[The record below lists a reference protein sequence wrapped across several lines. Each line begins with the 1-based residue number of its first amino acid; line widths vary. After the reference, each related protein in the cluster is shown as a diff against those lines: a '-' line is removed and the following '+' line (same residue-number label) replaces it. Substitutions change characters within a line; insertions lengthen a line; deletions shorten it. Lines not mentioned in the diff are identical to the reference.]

1 MYRLRLSLTK
11 VNIIVIMWIT
21 FDFMQ
26 KNDLTK
32 FNIPKE
38 PGVYFF
44 KKEKEILYIGK
55 ATSLK
60 DRVRSYF
67 SDDIIHTRGSRIID
81 MISLSDSVEFETT
94 ETVLEALIKEAN
106 LIKKHIPKYNVKEK
120 DNKSYSYV
128 CITKDSLPKIVV
140 ERGRTI
146 SFKNAKEYESIFGPF
161 PSQKKLFIAL
171 KIIRKIFP
179 FLTDKTSSKLYS
191 QIGLEPDM
199 NKDNFFE
206 IYKKNIRN
214 IKLFFQGKKGA
225 LIKTLEREMM
235 NHAQKMKFERA
246 GEIKKQIF
254 ALEHIN
260 DVALIDEEKISVNE
274 DDFRIEAFDIAHMS
288 GTNSVGVVTVMEND
302 EFKKSS
308 YRKFILRNTPK
319 GDDLKGLVEI
329 LSRRF
334 KHLEWALP
342 NLIIIDGGKTHL
354 NTALSFIKSINLDI
368 PVVSVVK
375 DDKHNAKDILGDS
388 EIVKKYNKQI
398 VLLNSEAHRFA
409 IEFYRK
415 KHRKSF
421 LK

>member
-1 MYRLRLSLTK
+1 
-11 VNIIVIMWIT
+11 
-21 FDFMQ
+21 MQ
-26 KNDLTK
+26 KSNLIK
-32 FNIPKE
+32 LNIPKE

-44 KKEKEILYIGK
+44 KKGTEILYIGK

-67 SDDIIHTRGSRIID
+67 ADDVIHTRGSRIID
-81 MISLSDSVEFETT
+81 MVALANTVEVETT
-94 ETVLEALIKEAN
+94 DTVLEALIKEAN
-106 LIKKHIPKYNVKEK
+106 LIKKHQPKYNVKEK

-128 CITKDSLPKIVV
+128 CITKDSLPKVIV

-146 SFKNAKEYESIFGPF
+146 SFADKTYDAVYGPF
-161 PSQKKLFIAL
+161 PSQQKLYTAL

-179 FLTDKTSSKLYS
+179 FVTDKTSSKLYA

-214 IKLFFQGKKGA
+214 IKLFFQGKKSA
-225 LIKTLEREMM
+225 LIKTLEKEMM
-235 NHAQKMKFERA
+235 THAKKLQFEQASRV
-246 GEIKKQIF
+246 KKQIF

-260 DVALIDEEKISVNE
+260 DVALIDDEKTNTDVA
-274 DDFRIEAFDIAHMS
+274 FRIEAFDVAHMK
-288 GTNSVGVVTVMEND
+288 GTNSVGVMTVMENGVVA
-302 EFKKSS
+302 KSA

-334 KHLEWALP
+334 KHIEWPLP
-342 NLIIIDGGKTHL
+342 NLIVIDGGMTHL
-354 NTALSFIKSINLDI
+354 KTAQSFVKSIALDI
-368 PVVSVVK
+368 DIVSVVK
-375 DDKHNAKDILGDS
+375 DDKHKARDILGSNDS
-388 EIVKKYNKQI
+388 LKRHTKEII
-398 VLLNSEAHRFA
+398 LLNSEAHRFA
-409 IEFYRK
+409 IEFYRS
-415 KHRKSF
+415 KHRKSL

>member
-1 MYRLRLSLTK
+1 MFTTDTLVS
-11 VNIIVIMWIT
+11 NI
-21 FDFMQ
+21 MQ
-26 KNDLTK
+26 KINLSK
-32 FNIPKE
+32 LNIPRE

-44 KKEKEILYIGK
+44 KKDTEILYIGK

-67 SDDIIHTRGSRIID
+67 ADDIIHTRGSRIID
-81 MISLSDSVEFETT
+81 MVSLADTVEFETT
-94 ETVLEALIKEAN
+94 DTVLEALIKEAN
-106 LIKKHIPKYNVKEK
+106 LIKKYQPKYNVKEK

-128 CITKDSLPKIVV
+128 CITKDSLPKVIV

-146 SFKNAKEYESIFGPF
+146 SFTDKTYDAIYGPF
-161 PSQKKLFIAL
+161 PSQQKLYTAL

-179 FLTDKTSSKLYS
+179 FVTDKTGSKLYA

-225 LIKTLEREMM
+225 LIKTLEKEMM
-235 NHAQKMKFERA
+235 AHAKKLQFEQASRV
-246 GEIKKQIF
+246 KKQIF

-260 DVALIDEEKISVNE
+260 DVALIDDEKTNTDIA
-274 DDFRIEAFDIAHMS
+274 FRIEAFDVAHMR
-288 GTNSVGVVTVMEND
+288 GTHSVGVMTVMENGVVA
-302 EFKKSS
+302 KSA

-334 KHLEWALP
+334 KHTEWALP
-342 NLIIIDGGKTHL
+342 NLIVIDGGMTHL
-354 NTALSFIKSINLDI
+354 KTAQSFIKSIGLDI
-368 PVVSVVK
+368 DIVSVVK
-375 DDKHNAKDILGDS
+375 DDKHKARDVLGVSDS
-388 EIVKKYNKQI
+388 AKKYKKEI
-398 VLLNSEAHRFA
+398 ILINSEAHRFA
-409 IEFYRK
+409 IEFYRS
-415 KHRKSF
+415 KHRKSL

>member
-1 MYRLRLSLTK
+1 
-11 VNIIVIMWIT
+11 
-21 FDFMQ
+21 MQ
-26 KNDLTK
+26 KLEITK
-32 FNIPKE
+32 FNLPKE

-44 KKEKEILYIGK
+44 KQGKNILYIGK

-67 SDDIIHTRGSRIID
+67 ADDVIHTRGSRIVD

-106 LIKKHIPKYNVKEK
+106 LIKKYEPKYNIKEK

-128 CITKDSLPKIVV
+128 CITKDALPKIVV

-146 SFKNAKEYESIFGPF
+146 SFKGDKTYDAVYGPF
-161 PSQKKLFIAL
+161 PSQQKLFVAL

-179 FLTDKTSSKLYS
+179 FVTDTTGSKLYA

-225 LIKTLEREMM
+225 LIKTLEKEMM
-235 NHAQKMKFERA
+235 AHAKKLRFERA
-246 GEIKKQIF
+246 QQIKKQIF
-254 ALEHIN
+254 ALQHIN
-260 DVALIDEEKISVNE
+260 DVALIDDEKVNTE
-274 DDFRIEAFDIAHMS
+274 IALRIEAFDVAHMT
-288 GTNSVGVVTVMEND
+288 GTNSVGVMTVMENGNVN
-302 EFKKSS
+302 KSE

-319 GDDLKGLVEI
+319 GDDLKGLTEI
-329 LSRRF
+329 MIRRF
-334 KHLEWALP
+334 KHDEWP
-342 NLIIIDGGKTHL
+342 IPDIIVIDGGKTHL
-354 NTALSFIKSINLDI
+354 KTAQSICDALKINPKI
-368 PVVSVVK
+368 VSVVK
-375 DDKHNAKDILGDS
+375 DDSHKAREVLGDS
-388 EIVKKYNKQI
+388 EISKRYNKEI
-398 VLLNSEAHRFA
+398 ILLNSEAHRFA

-415 KHRKSF
+415 KHRNSLLGK
-421 LK
+421 

>member
-1 MYRLRLSLTK
+1 
-11 VNIIVIMWIT
+11 
-21 FDFMQ
+21 MQ
-26 KNDLTK
+26 KINLSK
-32 FNIPKE
+32 LIIPRE

-44 KKEKEILYIGK
+44 KKDTEILYIGK

-67 SDDIIHTRGSRIID
+67 TNDIIHTRGSRIID
-81 MISLSDSVEFETT
+81 MVSLADTVEFETT
-94 ETVLEALIKEAN
+94 DTVLEALIKEAN
-106 LIKKHIPKYNVKEK
+106 LIKKYQPKYNVKEK

-128 CITKDSLPKIVV
+128 CITKDSLPKVIV

-146 SFKNAKEYESIFGPF
+146 SFTDKTYDAVYGPF
-161 PSQKKLFIAL
+161 PSQQKLYTAL

-179 FLTDKTSSKLYS
+179 FVTDKTGSKLYA

-225 LIKTLEREMM
+225 LIKTLEKEMM
-235 NHAQKMKFERA
+235 AHAKKLQFEQASRV
-246 GEIKKQIF
+246 KKQIF

-260 DVALIDEEKISVNE
+260 DVALIDDEKINT
-274 DDFRIEAFDIAHMS
+274 DIAFRIEAFDVAHMR
-288 GTNSVGVVTVMEND
+288 GAHSVGVMAVMENGVVA
-302 EFKKSS
+302 KSA

-334 KHLEWALP
+334 KHAEWAP
-342 NLIIIDGGKTHL
+342 PHLIVIDGGMTHL
-354 NTALSFIKSINLDI
+354 KTAQSFIKSIGLDI
-368 PVVSVVK
+368 DIVSVVK
-375 DDKHNAKDILGDS
+375 DDKHKARDVLGVSDS
-388 EIVKKYNKQI
+388 AKKYKKEI
-398 VLLNSEAHRFA
+398 ILINSEAHRFA
-409 IEFYRK
+409 IEFYRS
-415 KHRKSF
+415 KHRKSLIPSF
-421 LK
+421 PRRRESSN

>member
-1 MYRLRLSLTK
+1 
-11 VNIIVIMWIT
+11 
-21 FDFMQ
+21 MQ
-26 KNDLTK
+26 KTDVSK
-32 FNIPKE
+32 FNLPKE

-44 KKEKEILYIGK
+44 KQGKTILYIGK

-67 SDDIIHTRGSRIID
+67 ADDVIHTRSSRIVD
-81 MISLSDSVEFETT
+81 MVSLADAIEFETT

-106 LIKKHIPKYNVKEK
+106 LIKRYEPIYNIKEK

-140 ERGRTI
+140 ERARTI
-146 SFKNAKEYESIFGPF
+146 SFEGDKTYDAVYGPF
-161 PSQKKLFIAL
+161 PSLQKLYTAL

-179 FLTDKTSSKLYS
+179 FVTDKTGSKLYA

-225 LIKTLEREMM
+225 LIKTLHKDMM
-235 NHAQKMKFERA
+235 NYAKKMQFERA
-246 GEIKKQIF
+246 QQVKHQIF

-260 DVALIDEEKISVNE
+260 DVALIDDEKIHT
-274 DDFRIEAFDIAHMS
+274 DDNSFRIEAFDVAHMKGS
-288 GTNSVGVVTVMEND
+288 HSVGVMTVMENGAVQ
-302 EFKKSS
+302 KSA

-329 LSRRF
+329 MTRRF
-334 KHLEWALP
+334 KHTEWP
-342 NLIIIDGGKTHL
+342 TPDLIVIDGGTTHL
-354 NTALSFIKSINLDI
+354 KTAESVCKAMHIES

-375 DDKHNAKDILGDS
+375 DDKHKARDILGNTEFVS
-388 EIVKKYNKQI
+388 KYKKDAI
-398 VLLNSEAHRFA
+398 LLNSEAHRFA

-415 KHRKSF
+415 THRKSM
-421 LK
+421 LGK

>member
-1 MYRLRLSLTK
+1 
-11 VNIIVIMWIT
+11 
-21 FDFMQ
+21 MQ
-26 KNDLTK
+26 KTELEK

-44 KKEKEILYIGK
+44 KKGKEILYIGK

-81 MISLSDSVEFETT
+81 MVSLADSVDFETT

-106 LIKKHIPKYNVKEK
+106 LIKKYEPKYNIKEK

-128 CITKDSLPKIVV
+128 CVTKDSLPKIVV

-146 SFKNAKEYESIFGPF
+146 SFKDKTYDSIYGPF
-161 PSQKKLFIAL
+161 PSQQKLFVAL

-179 FLTDKTSSKLYS
+179 FVTDKTGSKLYA

-199 NKDNFFE
+199 NKDNFMD

-214 IKLFFQGKKGA
+214 IKLFFQGKKSA
-225 LIKTLEREMM
+225 LIKTLEKDMM
-235 NHAQKMKFERA
+235 TYAKKLQFERA
-246 GEIKKQIF
+246 NQIKKQIF

-260 DVALIDEEKISVNE
+260 DVALIDDEKIKDGIS
-274 DDFRIEAFDIAHMS
+274 FRMEAFDVAHMKGS
-288 GTNSVGVVTVMEND
+288 NSVGVMTVMENGSVQ
-302 EFKKSS
+302 KSE

-329 LSRRF
+329 LTRRF
-334 KHLEWALP
+334 KHSEWPLP
-342 NLIIIDGGKTHL
+342 DMIVIDGGKTHL
-354 NTALSFIKSINLDI
+354 KTAESFFQSIGLEI
-368 PVVSVVK
+368 EIVSVVK
-375 DDKHNAKDILGDS
+375 DDKHKAREVLGEDKDSIKKYTKDI
-388 EIVKKYNKQI
+388 I
-398 VLLNSEAHRFA
+398 LLNSEAHRFA

-415 KHRKSF
+415 KHRNSLLGK
-421 LK
+421 